1 MLKILRASI
10 SKRQYRNT
18 VVIRTEYLLN
28 LQQRFCYSIV
38 TRKCFLFLKRKA
50 TFIFWLILFN
60 CFCLYSPIGSR
71 SMSFSIPFLT
81 GFFFYFFFFPDIDE
95 CLEGTAKCNQYCHN
109 SDGGYVCSCHQ
120 GYTLDSDKHT
130 CVGKETHLLL
140 NFVLTVLLL
149 GPIGWRNTCPR
160 YTDAKIP
167 WQ

>member
-1 MLKILRASI
+1 MIRFDFTVSRIIKVSVRPSASAKSPFLGRYCSGYQKTLIQYLLKILRASI

-81 GFFFYFFFFPDIDE
+81 GFFFYFFFFFQI
-95 CLEGTAKCNQYCHN
+95 LT
-109 SDGGYVCSCHQ
+109 SVS
-120 GYTLDSDKHT
+120 
-130 CVGKETHLLL
+130 KEQPNVTSIATTRMEATFVAVTKDTH
-140 NFVLTVLLL
+140 
-149 GPIGWRNTCPR
+149 
-160 YTDAKIP
+160 
-167 WQ
+167 